1 MIEINLIPDVK
12 QDLIRARRVRT
23 TVVSGAIIVG
33 IVSVGI
39 VVLLAV
45 YLYGIQTLRST
56 LADSAITDKSAKLK
70 QVPDLANMLTIQ
82 SQLSNITEY
91 HNQKNMDSRLFELL
105 TMINPAKPNQVV
117 FSQVRVDS
125 AAGTIHID
133 GQATNGFV
141 AADVLKKTIQA
152 TSFSYTDSDKTKT
165 DTLTSSVT
173 ISNLSYGED
182 STGAKVLRFSID
194 FEYNKALFARSS
206 TNAVIVR
213 PDRQNATDSFKYLPE
228 SIFGTR
234 AVDVG
239 GTK

>member
-12 QDLIRARRVRT
+12 QELIKARRIRT
-23 TVVSGAIIVG
+23 TVVSVAIIVG

-45 YLYGIQTLRST
+45 YLYGVQTLRSA
-56 LADSAITDKSAKLK
+56 LADNAITDKSAKLK

-82 SQLSNITEY
+82 SQLSNITAL
-91 HNQKNMDSRLFELL
+91 HNEKNIDSRIFEVL
-105 TMINPAKPNQVV
+105 TMINPAKPNQVT
-117 FSQVRVDS
+117 FSQVRIDS
-125 AAGTIHID
+125 ENGLIHVD
-133 GQATNGFV
+133 GQAANGFV

-152 TSFSYTDSDKTKT
+152 TKLSYTEDDKTKT
-165 DTLTSSVT
+165 ESLTNNVS

-182 STGAKVLRFSID
+182 TTGAKVLRFSID

-206 TNAVIVR
+206 KDAVIVR

-228 SIFGTR
+228 SLFGTR
-234 AVDVG
+234 ASDVG
-239 GTK
+239 GGN